1 MGIGTLAYIATW
13 VSMSSCA
20 HAHTHVLKTGDLT
33 LTIDAAGK
41 YTLEV
46 AGLPVVRSHF
56 LSVFVENKARTV
68 QNKGLDCPDD
78 AAASTPGTDK
88 YGTYTAVEL
97 KCAAGATS
105 ATAVPVVFS
114 WRAYAV
120 EASAAPA
127 GAAAVGKI
135 VYSLTLPLGANG
147 TQADHPGLAPG
158 AMVAAPTQVAPFP
171 AFQIGGAFAT
181 AGLLCYGGR

>member
-1 MGIGTLAYIATW
+1 MAYIA
-13 VSMSSCA
+13 MSSSA
-20 HAHTHVLKTGDLT
+20 HAHAHVLETGDLT
-33 LTIDAAGK
+33 LTIGAAGN

-46 AGLPVVRSHF
+46 AGLPAVRSHF

-68 QNKGLDCPDD
+68 QNKGLVCPD
-78 AAASTPGTDK
+78 AAASSTGTDK

-97 KCAAGATS
+97 RCAAGDIAAT
-105 ATAVPVVFS
+105 TVPVIFA

-120 EASAAPA
+120 GASAVPA

-158 AMVAAPTQVAPFP
+158 AMVAAPIQVAPFP
-171 AFQIGGAFAT
+171 AFQVGGAFAT
-181 AGLLCYGGR
+181 AGLLCYGGK